1 MIHLPD
7 NASIFLALAPVNM
20 RKSFDGLS
28 VLVEEI
34 IKENPLQGHLF
45 VFRNKPSDKIKLL
58 WWDRNGFA
66 IFYKRLEKGRFKFPK
81 QQGNRMVIDSE
92 ELKLLLDGID
102 FTRLKRLPSLSFEA
116 VFLDAF
122 IYSIALFPLHFGK
135 TPLHFLHAR
144 DRASDNGLQAAAS
157 DYS

>member
-1 MIHLPD
+1 MIQLPE
-7 NASIFLALAPVNM
+7 NVSIYLALAPVNM

-28 VLVEEI
+28 VLAQEV

-45 VFRNKPSDKIKLL
+45 VFRNKQADKIKLL

-81 QQGNRMVIDSE
+81 CHGNRMVINQE

-102 FTRLKRLPSLSFEA
+102 FTRLKRLPALSFEA
-116 VFLDAF
+116 V
-122 IYSIALFPLHFGK
+122 I
-135 TPLHFLHAR
+135 
-144 DRASDNGLQAAAS
+144 
-157 DYS
+157 